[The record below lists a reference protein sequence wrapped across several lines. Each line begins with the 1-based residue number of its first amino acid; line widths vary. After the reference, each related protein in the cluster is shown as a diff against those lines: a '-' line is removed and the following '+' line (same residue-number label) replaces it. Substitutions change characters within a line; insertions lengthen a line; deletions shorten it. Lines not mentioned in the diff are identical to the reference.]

1 MKKSYLFILI
11 GTILAFIY
19 IGIGLLD
26 FFNHVIGYILIIL
39 GVYYLNQNKNRHHEL
54 LTLSQYLTIGLLC
67 FELLKGGILR
77 VIGNQAITAFFVIL
91 LIMIIRSLVFYLI
104 IKVEGD
110 TSESLTVQTY
120 QQTTLLLSIGSI
132 LFYIISCFIPSAIT
146 LFTMIDLV
154 LHTFLIYAFYQI
166 RDMYRF

>member
-1 MKKSYLFILI
+1 MQKSYLFILI
-11 GTILAFIY
+11 GTIVTFIY

-26 FFNHVIGYILIIL
+26 FFNHVMGYGLIIL
-39 GVYYLNQNKNRHHEL
+39 GVYYLNQPRHHEL
-54 LTLSQYLTIGLLC
+54 LTLSQYLTMGLLC

-77 VIGNQAITAFFVIL
+77 VIGNQAITAFFIIL

-120 QQTTLLLSIGSI
+120 QQATLLLSIGSI

-146 LFTMIDLV
+146 LFAMIDFGLY
-154 LHTFLIYAFYQI
+154 TFLIYAFYQI
-166 RDMYRF
+166 RNLYRL

>member
-1 MKKSYLFILI
+1 MKKIYLFILI
-11 GTILAFIY
+11 GTILAFGY

-26 FFNHVIGYILIIL
+26 FFNHVIGYVLIIL
-39 GVYYLNQNKNRHHEL
+39 GVYYLNQTRHHEL
-54 LTLSQYLTIGLLC
+54 LTLSQYLTVGLLC

-77 VIGNQAITAFFVIL
+77 VIGNQAITAFFIIL

-110 TSESLTVQTY
+110 TSESLAVQTY
-120 QQTTLLLSIGSI
+120 QQVTLLLSIGSI

-146 LFTMIDLV
+146 LFAMLDLG
-154 LHTFLIYAFYQI
+154 LYAFLIYTFYQI
-166 RDMYRF
+166 RNMHRF